1 MGTSKRGELPQ
12 DLARAR
18 SRFAAWRSRRRRGER
33 IPRRL
38 WTLAVQLARRHGVSP
53 TTAALRLDYYGLKKR
68 IEATS
73 RTPPSP
79 SPAFVELPSPLV
91 VGKRCLVKLDNGAGA
106 SMRLHLIGYERADV
120 EALTRSFWNAG

>member
-1 MGTSKRGELPQ
+1 V
-12 DLARAR
+12 
-18 SRFAAWRSRRRRGER
+18 AAHR
-33 IPRRL
+33 
-38 WTLAVQLARRHGVSP
+38 TLAVQLASRHGLSP

-73 RTPPSP
+73 RKPPSH

-91 VGKRCLVKLDNGAGA
+91 VGKRCLVKLDNGVGA
-106 SMRLHLIGYERADV
+106 SMRLHLIGYELADV